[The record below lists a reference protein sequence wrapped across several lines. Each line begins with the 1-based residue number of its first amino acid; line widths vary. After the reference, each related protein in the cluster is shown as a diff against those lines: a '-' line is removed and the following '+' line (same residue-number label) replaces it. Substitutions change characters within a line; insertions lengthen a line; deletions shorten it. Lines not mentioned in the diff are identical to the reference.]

1 MVCSNARI
9 ISYPFLRIDKN
20 LLTLSPL
27 PFTLILTS
35 VHFFTVVNIFR
46 KGDFM
51 LNTLAKSLETVTFK
65 LWLLFLLGSQA
76 IYALM
81 LSYSIPRIS
90 QEADGLLIFDMN
102 SLGYDYEYAH
112 KFLSQLSE
120 KGYTM
125 YLHIQLPLDI
135 LFPVLNCLTGLSAF
149 ILLIRLHH
157 KVKHTAALPNC
168 SFFSKAAISL
178 PVVAMLCDYLE
189 NLMIFMMLSYKAAV
203 PIILVNVASTFTIIK
218 SIATSIFYIAL
229 VAILLV
235 NCVAWIRSRTRKE
248 QRDGEFRD

>member
-1 MVCSNARI
+1 
-9 ISYPFLRIDKN
+9 
-20 LLTLSPL
+20 
-27 PFTLILTS
+27 
-35 VHFFTVVNIFR
+35 
-46 KGDFM
+46 M
-51 LNTLAKSLETVTFK
+51 LHTLAKSLETVTFK

-76 IYALM
+76 IYAIM
-81 LSYSIPRIS
+81 LSYSIPHIS

-112 KFLSQLSE
+112 NFLSQLSE

-135 LFPVLNCLTGLSAF
+135 LFPILNCLTGLSTF
-149 ILLIRLHH
+149 ILLIRLYH
-157 KVKHTAALPNC
+157 KVKHTSAFPVYSFCTKAAL
-168 SFFSKAAISL
+168 SL

-203 PIILVNVASTFTIIK
+203 PTILVYVASIFTIIK
-218 SIATSIFYIAL
+218 SFATSIFYMVL

-235 NCVAWIRSRTRKE
+235 NCVAWIRSRIRKE
-248 QRDGEFRD
+248 QRDGEFRN